1 MKVRG
6 KNIISIVTENEN
18 WRNTSRSGSM
28 IESFQVQGV
37 CKRMKEDKTNRWSR
51 KSRRPSGP
59 SPQNG
64 NNLDTTTGSK
74 VPLAQRR
81 QKPQR
86 RTSCVVGRIHRNNM
100 TRTNT
105 NIE

>member
-37 CKRMKEDKTNRWSR
+37 CKLLK
-51 KSRRPSGP
+51 
-59 SPQNG
+59 
-64 NNLDTTTGSK
+64 
-74 VPLAQRR
+74 
-81 QKPQR
+81 
-86 RTSCVVGRIHRNNM
+86 
-100 TRTNT
+100 
-105 NIE
+105 

>member
-1 MKVRG
+1 VKVRE
-6 KNIISIVTENEN
+6 KYIISNVTENEN
-18 WRNTSRSGSM
+18 WRSTSRSGSM

-37 CKRMKEDKTNRWSR
+37 CKVMKEEKTNSWSN
-51 KSRRPSGP
+51 KSRRPRGP

-64 NNLDTTTGSK
+64 NNLNTNTGSK

-86 RTSCVVGRIHRNNM
+86 RTNCVVGRIH
-100 TRTNT
+100 
-105 NIE
+105 

>member
-6 KNIISIVTENEN
+6 KNMISIVTENEN

-37 CKRMKEDKTNRWSR
+37 CKLMKEDNTNRWSN
-51 KSRRPSGP
+51 KSRRPRGP
-59 SPQNG
+59 SPLSG
-64 NNLDTTTGSK
+64 NNLDTNTGSK

-86 RTSCVVGRIHRNNM
+86 RTNCVVGRIHRNN
-100 TRTNT
+100 TTWTNT